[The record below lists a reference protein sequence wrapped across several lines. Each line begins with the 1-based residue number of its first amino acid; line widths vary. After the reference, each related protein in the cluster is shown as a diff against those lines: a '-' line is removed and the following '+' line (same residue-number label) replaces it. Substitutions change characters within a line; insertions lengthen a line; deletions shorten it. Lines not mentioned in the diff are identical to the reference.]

1 MLTKI
6 IKLFFYFAFLYA
18 YTQNNATRFFYELT
32 YKPKKESSKT
42 EKAIGILDIAEK
54 VSIYRDY
61 NLVAQDSILIQAAEK
76 MHKSGVF
83 YDIGKTMKWPAFTF
97 KIKKEYPEMK
107 TILIDGISQKYF
119 GYIDTSPQ
127 NWKIENEMD
136 KVTGLSVQKA
146 ILDFGGKKWIAWF
159 TNEISFQDGPY
170 KFHGLPGLIVK
181 IEDVDKNYSWVLTGV
196 KKISDFSE
204 LSFTEKIS
212 GFNDVN
218 IISKDK
224 FEKAY
229 NAFREDPFAEARSRI
244 TPQMRTQKMRGSDI
258 TVGDLLKQQEE
269 RVDKFFKSNNNPIE
283 NNLTNK

>member
-1 MLTKI
+1 M
-6 IKLFFYFAFLYA
+6 IKLLKLCLIFFVISNVYA
-18 YTQNNATRFFYELT
+18 QNSATRFFYELT
-32 YKPKKESSKT
+32 YKPKKESLKT
-42 EKAIGILDIAEK
+42 EKTIEILDVAEK
-54 VSIYRDY
+54 ISIYKDY
-61 NLVAQDSILIQAAEK
+61 NLVAQDSILMQAAEK

-83 YDIGKTMKWPAFTF
+83 YDIGKTIKWPAFTF

-107 TILIDGISQKYF
+107 TIFIDGISQKYF

-127 NWKIENEMD
+127 NWKIENETD
-136 KVTGLSVQKA
+136 KITGFPVQKA
-146 ILDFGGKKWIAWF
+146 TLDFGGRKWIAWF

-181 IEDVDKNYSWVLTGV
+181 IEDIDKNYSWVLTGI

-212 GFNDVN
+212 GFKDVN

-229 NAFREDPFAEARSRI
+229 NAFREDPFAEARSRV
-244 TPQMRTQKMRGSDI
+244 TPEMRSKKMPGSDI

-269 RVDKFFKSNNNPIE
+269 RVNKFFKSNNNPIE